1 MAARE
6 STRKPRAATPV
17 LPKISAEHVHNTDY
31 AGAEAMKL
39 TQQTLAALTLPADK
53 TEHIEWDDAMPGF
66 GVRLRKSKRGL
77 AKSFRIQY
85 RVGSQQRAKQLDARK
100 VKLEDARKV
109 ARQLFAQAQ
118 LGVDLA
124 AEKAKAKAA
133 AQLTLGNVADRYL
146 AVKRQAVQK
155 GAFSASTFKAAMR
168 YFAVFWEP
176 LRNRPIDSIKRVEV
190 AARVQELTTAHGRS
204 ASAKAR
210 FILSAMFRWAMGEGL
225 CDANPVIA
233 TNNPEAGIKP
243 RERVLEDRELKAV
256 FDCAGDDD
264 FGNIVKLLIYTGC
277 RRDEIA
283 RLRWDEVNLET
294 GRLIFPGARTK
305 NRRPLALL
313 LPAPALG
320 IVQSETRRD
329 GPCVFGDPRHGFTG
343 WTAAK
348 RKLDARLVAAGT
360 PLPHWILHDLRRTM
374 RTGLG
379 RLGIP
384 PHICELAINHAQ
396 PGIIATYDRYRY
408 EAEVG
413 AAIAQWVEH
422 VTAVV
427 EGRKLKVV
435 PLRA

>member
-1 MAARE
+1 
-6 STRKPRAATPV
+6 
-17 LPKISAEHVHNTDY
+17 
-31 AGAEAMKL
+31 MKL
-39 TQQTLAALTLPADK
+39 TQQTVAALTLPAGK
-53 TEHIEWDDAMPGF
+53 AEHVEWDDALPGF
-66 GVRLRKSKRGL
+66 GVRLRKGKHGLSKTYRV
-77 AKSFRIQY
+77 QY
-85 RVGSQQRAKQLDARK
+85 RVASQQRAKHLDARK
-100 VKLEDARKV
+100 VKLEDARKI
-109 ARQLFAQAQ
+109 ARRLFAQAQ

-124 AEKAKAKAA
+124 AEKARAKAA

-146 AVKRQAVQK
+146 AVKRRAVEK
-155 GAFSASTFKAAMR
+155 GAFSASSLKAAVR
-168 YFAVFWEP
+168 YFTVFWEP
-176 LRNRPIDSIKRVEV
+176 LRRRPLDSIKRVEV
-190 AARVQELTTAHGRS
+190 AARVQELTAAYGRS

-225 CDANPVIA
+225 CDANPVMA
-233 TNNPEAGIKP
+233 TNNPEAGVMP
-243 RERVLEDRELKAV
+243 RERVLGDHELKAV

-264 FGNIVKLLIYTGC
+264 FGRIVKLLAYTGC

-283 RLRWDEVNLET
+283 RLRRDEVDLET
-294 GRLIFPGARTK
+294 GRLMLMGARTK
-305 NRRPLALL
+305 NRRPLMLM
-313 LPAPALG
+313 LPAPALE
-320 IVQSETRRD
+320 VLQSATRRE

-360 PLPHWILHDLRRTM
+360 PLPHWTLHDLRRTM

-384 PHICELAINHAQ
+384 PHICELAINHVQ
-396 PGIIATYDRYRY
+396 PGIVATYDRYRY

-413 AAIAQWVEH
+413 AAIAQRAEH

-427 EGRKLKVV
+427 EGRKRKVV